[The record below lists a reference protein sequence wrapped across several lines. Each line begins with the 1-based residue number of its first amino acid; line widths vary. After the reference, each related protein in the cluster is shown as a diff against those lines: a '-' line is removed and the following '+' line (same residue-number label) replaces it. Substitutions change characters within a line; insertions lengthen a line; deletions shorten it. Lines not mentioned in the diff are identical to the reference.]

1 MKNFTLAFFNAI
13 LIWSRSSKRASFTFV
28 KFFFPIICLPLVSKT
43 QSFVNNSQ
51 AINGQQLMPDL
62 ENAVRNTLKQSS
74 LKLQLIENNG
84 QLGLPENVVA
94 YFSSGNQT
102 VFIEKNRLRIIVVKY
117 GEKENEMWFINN
129 KSSITASGKDYR
141 YNTFNILFKGSP
153 GFSSYEK
160 IKPFATKRNFINARS
175 SGQSVTGVSSYGE
188 IILKNVYSG
197 IDLRLYS
204 QETGQMEFDWIIS
217 PGADAAM
224 IKMKF
229 E

>member
-84 QLGLPENVVA
+84 QLGLPGNVVA

-102 VFIEKNRLRIIVVKY
+102 VFIERDRLRGIIMKSKDDDADPGFV
-117 GEKENEMWFINN
+117 ND
-129 KSSITASGKDYR
+129 KSSISSKSRNYH
-141 YNTFNILFKGSP
+141 YNTFTILFKGSK
-153 GFSSYEK
+153 GFSGYEK
-160 IKPFATKRNFINARS
+160 I
-175 SGQSVTGVSSYGE
+175 
-188 IILKNVYSG
+188 
-197 IDLRLYS
+197 
-204 QETGQMEFDWIIS
+204 
-217 PGADAAM
+217 
-224 IKMKF
+224 
-229 E
+229 